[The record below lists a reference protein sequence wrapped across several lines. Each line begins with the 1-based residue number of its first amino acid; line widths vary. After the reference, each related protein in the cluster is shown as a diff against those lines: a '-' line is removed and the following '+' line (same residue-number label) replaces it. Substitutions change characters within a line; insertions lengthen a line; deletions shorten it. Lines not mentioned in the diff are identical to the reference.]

1 MLGLGFKVWRPSQ
14 SRTLSGGSLPL
25 NNHICSETTTHRL
38 VCKILV
44 ADLIE
49 VYYWSTVL
57 VGSLSRHL
65 INTLLNP
72 RAPKLSSYSNTFP

>member
-1 MLGLGFKVWRPSQ
+1 MSGSKPKGKIMSGLGLKVWRPSQ
-14 SRTLSGGSLPL
+14 SRTLSRGSPL
-25 NNHICSETTTHRL
+25 NNHICSKTTTHRL

-49 VYYWSTVL
+49 VYCWSTVL

-65 INTLLNP
+65 II
-72 RAPKLSSYSNTFP
+72 RF